1 MVEIKTMTRKQVKD
15 LRKAGLDLVLLGE
28 ADKTKTIEALEWVF
42 DHVYPELADDDELS
56 YREMIRIATKTFE
69 KTYGTDAELKN

>member
-42 DHVYPELADDDELS
+42 DHVYEELS

-69 KTYGTDAELKN
+69 KTYGTDAEVKN

>member
-28 ADKTKTIEALEWVF
+28 ADKTKTIEALEWVLIMF
-42 DHVYPELADDDELS
+42 IQNLLMMKNS
-56 YREMIRIATKTFE
+56 LIAK
-69 KTYGTDAELKN
+69 